1 MAYFSKNQDGIERG
15 GKIVADIVCAA
26 LLLTFSIV
34 FFGLLDGVGA
44 FAILEAA
51 LIGVDYLV
59 PNAADDASAAV
70 VR

>member
-34 FFGLLDGVGA
+34 FFGLLGGVGA
-44 FAILEAA
+44 FALLEAA